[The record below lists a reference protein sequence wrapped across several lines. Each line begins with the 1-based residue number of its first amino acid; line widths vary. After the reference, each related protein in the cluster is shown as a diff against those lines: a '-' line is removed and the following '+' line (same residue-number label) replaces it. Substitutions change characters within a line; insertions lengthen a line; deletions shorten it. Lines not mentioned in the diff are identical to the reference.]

1 MLADTYELTQTAVRS
16 PRLQEVGGKGGIE
29 GEYFVPAYQRGYRW
43 GVHEVEALLS
53 DIYADGSRAPADNY
67 CLQPIVVK
75 RRAGEGAYELIDG
88 QQRLT
93 TLYLIYRYLNTEVG
107 VETGHR
113 FSLMY
118 ETRPASREY
127 LRSLDAERMNDNIDF
142 YHMHAAY
149 ECIRSWFAET
159 AARLATPSKLLA
171 FKVLDYLENL
181 VYVIW
186 YEPDNIDATTLFIRL
201 NVGRIPLTNAELVK
215 ALLLSKDLDAHN
227 FQRRVEIGSQW
238 DAIEQDLQQP
248 EFWAF
253 LSNSDGA
260 DYPTRIELLFDL
272 MAKRRPDEKDRFF
285 TFLHFKSALDGRAK
299 AKSSSVWATI
309 VQCYQV
315 LREWFEDRDLYHKRG
330 YLITTGTSLRQ
341 LLDLSELEKT
351 KSAFGRAVDQLIIRS
366 VGLSPAGVME
376 LNYETGSQK
385 CESVLLLFNVETV
398 RRLKHSTE
406 RYPFHAHKSEK
417 WSLEHIH
424 AQNAELLTTAEEW
437 RHWLI
442 DGKAALEKVRF
453 EDQVSESERQN
464 VISEVEKSLSSQ
476 LTESRFTRL
485 SRRVTTLLS
494 PEGDDDSIHGIA
506 NLALLSRP
514 INSSLGNRAFAVKR
528 LKVID
533 HDRSGAFIPICTR
546 QVFLKYFVDAG
557 SEQMH
562 LWSRQDRQSYL
573 EALISKDRGV
583 GQYLVG
589 AQ

>member
-1 MLADTYELTQTAVRS
+1 
-16 PRLQEVGGKGGIE
+16 VGGKDGIT
-29 GEYFVPAYQRGYRW
+29 GEFFVPAYQRGYRW
-43 GVHEVEALLS
+43 GGHEVEALLS
-53 DIYADGSRAPADNY
+53 DIYADGSRAPTENY
-67 CLQPIVVK
+67 CLQPVVVK
-75 RRAGEGAYELIDG
+75 RRGGEGAYELIDG

-107 VETGHR
+107 VESGHR

-118 ETRPASREY
+118 ETRPASQEY
-127 LRSLDAERMNDNIDF
+127 LRCLDAERMNDNIDF
-142 YHMHAAY
+142 YHMYHAY
-149 ECIRSWFAET
+149 ECIRGWFAET
-159 AARLATPSKLLA
+159 ATRLGTPSKLIA

-215 ALLLSKDLDAHN
+215 ALLLSKDLDARN

-253 LSNSDGA
+253 LSNSDGV

-272 MAKRRPDEKDRFF
+272 MAKRQPDEKDRFF
-285 TFLHFKSALDGRAK
+285 TFLHFKDALDGRAK
-299 AKSSSVWATI
+299 TNSSSVWASI

-315 LREWFEDRDLYHKRG
+315 LREWYEDRDLYHRLG

-341 LLDLSELEKT
+341 LLDLSEMERT
-351 KSAFGRAVDQLIIRS
+351 KSAFSRAVERLITHLI
-366 VGLSPAGVME
+366 GLPPAGIME
-376 LNYETGSQK
+376 LNYETGYRK
-385 CESVLLLFNVETV
+385 CENVLLLFNVETV

-417 WSLEHIH
+417 WSLEHID

-437 RHWLI
+437 RHWLV
-442 DGKAALEKVRF
+442 DGKAALEKVRL
-453 EDQVSESERQN
+453 DGLDLDSDRKN
-464 VISEVEKSLSSQ
+464 VILEVDKALSTQ

-485 SRRVTTLLS
+485 SRKVTALLS

-506 NLALLSRP
+506 NLALLSRH

-528 LKVID
+528 LKVVD
-533 HDRSGAFIPICTR
+533 HDRKGAFIPICTR
-546 QVFLKYFVDAG
+546 QVFLKYYVDAG

-562 LWSRQDRQSYL
+562 LWSREDRQSYL
-573 EALISKDRGV
+573 EALVSKDRGV
-583 GQYLVG
+583 GHYLVD